1 MNHHMEQLLSI
12 MQRLR
17 DPEQGCPWDLQQ
29 DFASIA
35 VYTIE
40 EAYEVAD
47 AIERADLAELKDELG
62 DLLLQVVFHAQM
74 AAEQQAFGFA
84 DVVQAICE
92 KMVRRHP
99 HVFGLE
105 GAPVPAIDVESVRQS
120 WEGIKA
126 LERAAKAG
134 DVSSVLDDIP
144 RGMAELQRASRIQKR
159 AASAGFDWSSATQVM
174 DKLREE
180 TAELEV
186 AMQQQESAAMQE
198 ELGDLLFTLV
208 NVGRK
213 LQIDPAQAL
222 RTANS
227 KFERR
232 FRGLEKMAGGKS
244 EMLAMDIQELEQL
257 WQTVKTA
264 ENQQEDNQ

>member
-1 MNHHMEQLLSI
+1 MNNHIEQLLSI

-47 AIERADLAELKDELG
+47 AIGRSDLEDLKDELG
-62 DLLLQVVFHAQM
+62 DLLLQVVFHAQL
-74 AAEQQAFGFA
+74 AAEQQAFSFK

-99 HVFGLE
+99 HVFGRE
-105 GAPVPAIDVESVRQS
+105 GETVPVIDVESVRQS

-126 LERAAKAG
+126 LERAAKGG

-144 RGMAELQRASRIQKR
+144 RGMAELQRSSRIQKR
-159 AASAGFDWSSATQVM
+159 AASAGFDWSSAMQVL

-227 KFERR
+227 KFEQR
-232 FRGLEKMAGGKS
+232 FRALEKMAGGKS
-244 EMLAMDIQELEQL
+244 EMLAMDIHELEQF
-257 WQTVKTA
+257 WQSVKKA
-264 ENQQEDNQ
+264 ENQQEEM